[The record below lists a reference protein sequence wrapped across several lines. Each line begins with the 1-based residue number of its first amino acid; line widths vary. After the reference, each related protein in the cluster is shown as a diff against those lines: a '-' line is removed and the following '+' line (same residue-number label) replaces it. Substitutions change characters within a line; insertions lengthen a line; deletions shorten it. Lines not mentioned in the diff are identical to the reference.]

1 MKNKL
6 NRYKL
11 KLLPNTNKVS
21 GWHIKQFIKEKGKSK
36 GMIMNIIWIIGKHT
50 GDGSICWQLNTLSI
64 YDEQLKYD
72 LHFNL
77 I

>member
-6 NRYKL
+6 KRYKL

-21 GWHIKQFIKEKGKSK
+21 GWHVKQFIKEKGKVKEWSWIK
-36 GMIMNIIWIIGKHT
+36 IWIIEKHT

-72 LHFNL
+72 IHFNL